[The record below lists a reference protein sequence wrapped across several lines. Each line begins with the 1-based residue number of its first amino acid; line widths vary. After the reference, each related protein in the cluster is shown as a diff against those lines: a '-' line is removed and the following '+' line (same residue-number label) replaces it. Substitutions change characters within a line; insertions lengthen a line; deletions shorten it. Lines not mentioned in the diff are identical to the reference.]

1 VRSSSDL
8 GPLQATFVARLVQAQ
23 ATLAEG
29 AESCAGGRQAPAR
42 KALDR
47 LGRQMLLLRART
59 RTLRARK
66 TIPRPLAELIGDE
79 ARGIAADARALRSS
93 LDCA

>member
-1 VRSSSDL
+1 VAADARAW
-8 GPLQATFVARLVQAQ
+8 PATFVARLEQAR

-29 AESCAGGRQAPAR
+29 AESCAGGRPALAR
-42 KALDR
+42 QALDR

-66 TIPRPLAELIGDE
+66 TIPRSLAELIGDE
-79 ARGIAADARALRSS
+79 ARGIAADVRALRSS

>member
-1 VRSSSDL
+1 
-8 GPLQATFVARLVQAQ
+8 
-23 ATLAEG
+23 
-29 AESCAGGRQAPAR
+29 
-42 KALDR
+42 
-47 LGRQMLLLRART
+47 MLLLWART

-79 ARGIAADARALRSS
+79 AQDIAADARALRSS